1 MNQLNN
7 LEKYNTSFLLLP
19 LVDNKKLDD
28 LLKYKS
34 KIILLRKSTRL
45 GRTCLVSYV
54 KKSTG
59 EIKEYELALK
69 SYYIRFDN
77 KQTIIYAKDV
87 NDKRRNGVKTFF
99 LDNIENVE
107 ITDNKI
113 NDEINVILN

>member
-19 LVDNKKLDD
+19 LVNDKKLDD

-34 KIILLRKSTRL
+34 KIILLRKSARL
-45 GRTCLVSYV
+45 GKICKISYL
-54 KKSTG
+54 KKSTN
-59 EIKEYELALK
+59 EIKEYELVIT

-77 KQTIIYAKDV
+77 RQTIVYAKDI
-87 NDKRRNGVKTFF
+87 NDKRRNGIKTFF

-113 NDEINVILN
+113 DEEIHVVLN